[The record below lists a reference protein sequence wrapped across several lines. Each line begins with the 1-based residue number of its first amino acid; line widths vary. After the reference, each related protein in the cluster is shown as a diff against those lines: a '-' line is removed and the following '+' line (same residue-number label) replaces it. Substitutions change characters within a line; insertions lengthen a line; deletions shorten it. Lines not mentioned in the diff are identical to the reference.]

1 MFLSLGFFFF
11 FFWGTSI
18 EVDYLSRKDYRAIST
33 KKYPMFCYDR
43 DNIYDLFLRYENMKS
58 RNGDY
63 DSIDRTLAIL
73 RYAKKHALGGPRI
86 HEVYID
92 ECQDNQIVDI
102 ALILKL
108 FDRVDGIFLAGDIA
122 QCIAR
127 GSSFRFQNI
136 RSLLYLWE
144 LKRPLTNYNRRGI
157 IKPKQFE
164 MNINYRSHNEIL
176 KLASS
181 VIDLIWHFFPDSIDK
196 PSCERSEVGGP
207 KPAVFNE
214 ISAEECF
221 LKVFNSVNVQ
231 GKHTTNHIEFGAKQI
246 IIVRDDD
253 DKEFVMKLVEEAAM
267 VETVFDC
274 KGMEFD
280 VVLLYN
286 FFKNS
291 PARKKV

>member
-1 MFLSLGFFFF
+1 
-11 FFWGTSI
+11 
-18 EVDYLSRKDYRAIST
+18 
-33 KKYPMFCYDR
+33 
-43 DNIYDLFLRYENMKS
+43 
-58 RNGDY
+58 
-63 DSIDRTLAIL
+63 
-73 RYAKKHALGGPRI
+73 
-86 HEVYID
+86 
-92 ECQDNQIVDI
+92 
-102 ALILKL
+102 
-108 FDRVDGIFLAGDIA
+108 
-122 QCIAR
+122 
-127 GSSFRFQNI
+127 
-136 RSLLYLWE
+136 
-144 LKRPLTNYNRRGI
+144 
-157 IKPKQFE
+157 

-196 PSCERSEVGGP
+196 PSYERSEVGSL

-214 ISAEECF
+214 ISAEEFF
-221 LKVFNSVNVQ
+221 LKVFNSENVQ

-280 VVLLYN
+280 VVLYN

-291 PARKKV
+291 PARKKWRVIHSFLDKNEKGVPIFSREKHCSLSSELKQLYVAVEILNFN